1 LIREVAINRWACL
14 RQFRSRRSFR
24 TARNP
29 RAFTVVELLIVVFA
43 LGILATVVI
52 PQFSIAGQHT
62 RQNRLKDDVQYLRT
76 QIAVFKAQHQ
86 DVPPGYRDGNPAS
99 IPSADQL
106 VSQMTEHSDLNF
118 RLSAS
123 GSTSFP
129 YGPYLKQVPANQVNG
144 LSTFEMIGNNQPMPA
159 PNGSTGW
166 IYKPQTQ
173 ELIPN
178 LTGRDDSG
186 AAYSS
191 Y

>member
-1 LIREVAINRWACL
+1 MIGETANNRWACL
-14 RQFRSRRSFR
+14 RQFR
-24 TARNP
+24 AGRNP
-29 RAFTVVELLIVVFA
+29 RAFTLVEILIVVVA

-52 PQFSIAGQHT
+52 PQFSMAGQHT
-62 RQNRLKDDVQYLRT
+62 RQNRLKDDLQYLRT

-99 IPSADQL
+99 TPSADQF
-106 VSQMTEHSDLNF
+106 VAQMTGHSDLNF
-118 RLSAS
+118 HLSAS
-123 GSTSFP
+123 ESTSFP
-129 YGPYLKQVPANQVNG
+129 YGPYLKQVPVNPVNG
-144 LSTFEMIGNNQPMPA
+144 LSTFEMVGNNQPAPA
-159 PNGSTGW
+159 PDGNTGW

>member
-1 LIREVAINRWACL
+1 MFGEAANNRGACL
-14 RQFRSRRSFR
+14 RHFRAGRSV
-24 TARNP
+24 
-29 RAFTVVELLIVVFA
+29 RAFTLVEILIIVVV

-52 PQFSIAGQHT
+52 PQFSMAGQHT
-62 RQNRLKDDVQYLRT
+62 RQNRLKDDLQYLRT

-86 DVPPGYRDGNPAS
+86 DIPPGYRGGNPAS
-99 IPSADQL
+99 SPSADQFAA
-106 VSQMTEHSDLNF
+106 QMTEHSDLDF

-123 GSTSFP
+123 DSTSFP
-129 YGPYLKQVPANQVNG
+129 YGPYLKQVPLNPVNG
-144 LSTFEMIGNNQPMPA
+144 SSTFEMVGNNQPMPA
-159 PNGSTGW
+159 PDGRTGW

-173 ELIPN
+173 EVIPN